1 MRKLYRKVL
10 SAVIAC
16 ALLLTSTPYATGG
29 SLCKAENKEFDAM
42 SEKQNG
48 GYLATYVARYEP
60 DLGAEFAQYPSK
72 EYMDTYRTDVL
83 YYGLSKDGKEYK
95 ALNNNKAILS
105 PAGCT
110 KLGSPSLFRRPD
122 GTYGLIA
129 AVDNATDQIIVFY
142 SDDLL
147 YFHSQRI
154 RKLNNE
160 GITVMNPTVQYNEG
174 TLSYDISWEGGD
186 GNSYITTSEDFDS
199 FSEPLETSYEKAL
212 TGASLPDYA
221 AREEAS
227 VFELTQ
233 EEYDRVS
240 KKYDKLHS
248 VAVDVNDIQIQ
259 SGDEAVLPDQV
270 DVVYSDGSKT
280 AMGID
285 WNTNGLNLK
294 NLAAGEYTLTGTV
307 RATTEYN
314 SPLALYRADPYAIYD
329 EEKGVY
335 YFTGS
340 DMNERSAS
348 GGGAYDAVVI
358 RQADTLNDIAEAEE
372 IEIWRNET
380 AEDGTK
386 VTGWFWAPE
395 IHKIGGKWRIIVQG
409 QVTEPGDSKSST
421 RQCIFSCNGDDLMNA
436 DNWEYTGYIHNTTD
450 NQPVGAFD
458 TTYFEYDGQS
468 YYVTP
473 KSSQLWITKVD
484 PENPLYPTDKLVR
497 LSGADRAY
505 ETNIGAGKAGFG
517 SINGMPGQAIQ
528 EASSVL
534 IHDDKIFIVYAGCTI
549 DMMYCVCV
557 LWTYVDSDF
566 MNPDSWEKYPFP
578 LLSTQDLTT
587 TVKQADYSLTDG
599 TDKVT
604 GHGDS
609 GLLPEGEGEYT
620 GTFGPGHNSFT
631 IDENGNPV
639 IIYHARDWDDSYPGA
654 TGDAKYG
661 LVDPGRHAYAK
672 HVVFNYEGFPVC
684 NLSPEEY
691 LASNLRTVTVK
702 IRVSDGKTDASNTGN
717 NDGGKPPVNNP
728 VDNNKDNSKNEL
740 VNIKAGDTKT
750 IGNAKYTVLSVS
762 ASGKGTVAFSGL
774 KKRTLSKVTIP
785 KTVKINGK
793 SFKVTKIGKKAFY
806 KCKKLKK
813 ISIKATNLKNVGKN
827 AFKATSKKLKVT
839 VPKKKLKTYKKL
851 FKNITLYI
859 R

>member
-1 MRKLYRKVL
+1 M
-10 SAVIAC
+10 
-16 ALLLTSTPYATGG
+16 
-29 SLCKAENKEFDAM
+29 
-42 SEKQNG
+42 
-48 GYLATYVARYEP
+48 
-60 DLGAEFAQYPSK
+60 
-72 EYMDTYRTDVL
+72 
-83 YYGLSKDGKEYK
+83 SKDGKEYTV
-95 ALNNNKAILS
+95 LNNNKAVLS
-105 PAGCT
+105 PEGCA
-110 KLGSPSLFRRPD
+110 KLGSPSLFRRAD

-129 AVDNATDQIIVFY
+129 AVDNTTDQIIVYY

-147 YFHSQRI
+147 YFHSQKT
-154 RKLNNE
+154 RKLNND
-160 GITVMNPTVQYNEG
+160 GIVVMNPTVKYNAG
-174 TLSYDISWEGGD
+174 TLSYDIFWEGGD
-186 GNSYITTSEDFDS
+186 GKSYVTTTEDFEN
-199 FSEPLETSYEKAL
+199 FSEPVEASYKKDSINA
-212 TGASLPDYA
+212 ALPDYA
-221 AREEAS
+221 SAEEAS
-227 VFELTQ
+227 VFELTG

-240 KKYDKLHS
+240 KKYGKLHS
-248 VAVDVNDIQIQ
+248 VAVEVNDIQIKA
-259 SGDEAVLPDQV
+259 GEEAVLPDKV
-270 DVVYSDGSKT
+270 NVVYSDGSKMP
-280 AMGID
+280 MGIE
-285 WNTNGLNLK
+285 WNTNGINLK
-294 NLAAGEYTLTGTV
+294 NFTAGEYTVTGNI

-340 DMNERSAS
+340 DLNERSAS

-358 RQADTLNDIAEAEE
+358 RQADTLNDIADAEE

-380 AEDGTK
+380 SEDGTK

-409 QVTEPGDSKSST
+409 QVTEPGDGKSST
-421 RQCIFSCNGDDLMNA
+421 RQCIFSCNGDDLMDA
-436 DNWEYTGYIHNTTD
+436 DSWEYTGYIHNTTD
-450 NQPVGAFD
+450 NQSVGAFD

-473 KSSQLWITKVD
+473 KSARLWITKVD
-484 PENPLYPTDKLVR
+484 PEDPLYPTDKLVR
-497 LSGADRAY
+497 LSGADRAF

-517 SINGMPGQAIQ
+517 SVNGMPGQAIQ

-534 IHDDKIFIVYAGCTI
+534 IHDDKIFIVYAGCTV

-557 LWTYVDSDF
+557 LWTNIDSDF
-566 MNPDSWEKYPFP
+566 MDPDSWEKYPFP
-578 LLSTQDLTT
+578 ILSTPDLTT
-587 TVKQADYSLTDG
+587 TVKKADYSLTDG

-609 GLLPEGEGEYT
+609 GLFAEGEGEYT

-639 IIYHARDWDDSYPGA
+639 IIYHARDWEDSYPGA

-691 LASNLRTVTVK
+691 LAPNLRTVTVK
-702 IRVSDGKTDASNTGN
+702 IKVSDATVNAGGN
-717 NDGGKPPVNNP
+717 NLPVNTAI
-728 VDNNKDNSKNEL
+728 DNNKDNGNKER
-740 VNIKAGDTKT
+740 VNIKAGDVKN

-762 ASGKGTVAFSGL
+762 ASGKGTVAFSGINR
-774 KKRTLSKVTIP
+774 KTIRKITIP

-793 SFKVTKIGKKAFY
+793 SFKVTGIGKKAFY

-813 ISIKATNLKNVGKN
+813 VTVKTANLESVGKN
-827 AFKATSKKLKVT
+827 AFKETPRSLKII
-839 VPKKKLKTYKKL
+839 VPKKKFKAYKKL
-851 FKNITLYI
+851 FKNDKLYI